1 MRIPFIG
8 NTRKQVRLC
17 HEKAEIQNMGNSL
30 GKLSQFVWQVKGLNF
45 KNEGMAL
52 DKCIELATTKY
63 NVWTLF
69 GS

>member
-1 MRIPFIG
+1 
-8 NTRKQVRLC
+8 
-17 HEKAEIQNMGNSL
+17 MGNSL